1 LSITISSTFV
11 THTNRFHSACF
22 VQGRNAF
29 RRNGQDARLGRYGF
43 GWTWAAF
50 AAYFIAMILFCVGG
64 AVSKSSDRTP
74 RKGGMF
80 GRKASTRSRGSFI
93 DSESQ
98 RRVKEEYE

>member
-1 LSITISSTFV
+1 MLTK
-11 THTNRFHSACF
+11 HNSACF

-50 AAYFIAMILFCVGG
+50 AAYFLCMIFFCIGG
-64 AVSKSSDRTP
+64 AVSKDSNRTP

>member
-1 LSITISSTFV
+1 
-11 THTNRFHSACF
+11 
-22 VQGRNAF
+22 
-29 RRNGQDARLGRYGF
+29 
-43 GWTWAAF
+43 
-50 AAYFIAMILFCVGG
+50 MILFCVGG